1 MKALITGASSG
12 IGRDMARELAKK
24 GYNLI
29 LVSRDEQKLE
39 ETKKEFNVEV
49 TTIPMDLANSE
60 NCKKLHEQVKN
71 KFGTIDILINN
82 AGFGVFGF
90 LADTNLDKEI
100 GLINTNV
107 TAVHILTKLFLK
119 DMQQVNKGHILNVA
133 SIAGFLPGPL
143 MAAYYSSKSYVLRLS
158 QSIREE
164 LKKQKSNVKIS
175 VLCPGPVNT
184 NFNNVAGVKFGL
196 PSFTSEHIAKYTIK
210 RILKNKF
217 LIIPGLTIKL
227 TAFVS
232 KVIPSVILSK
242 FVYISQKR
250 RKIKTRIS
258 IFLLKQAYN

>member
-1 MKALITGASSG
+1 MDKKIALVTGASSG
-12 IGRDMARELAKK
+12 IGRDMARELAQK

-29 LVSRDEQKLE
+29 LVARDKQRLE
-39 ETKKEFNVEV
+39 ELKNEFKVEV
-49 TTIPMDLANSE
+49 TIFAIDLSNPE
-60 NCKKLHEQVKN
+60 NCKQLYEQVKN
-71 KFGTIDILINN
+71 KFGNIDILINN
-82 AGFGVFGF
+82 AGFGEFGF
-90 LADTNLDKEI
+90 FTETNLEKEI
-100 GLINTNV
+100 NLINTNI

-119 DMQQVNKGHILNVA
+119 DMKKINKGNILNVS

-184 NFNNVAGVKFGL
+184 NFNNIAGVKFGL
-196 PSFTSEHIAKYTIK
+196 PSFTSEYVAKYTIK
-210 RILKNKF
+210 RMLKNNF

-227 TAFVS
+227 TAFAS
-232 KVIPSVILSK
+232 KIIPNAILSK

-250 RKIKTRIS
+250 KEIG
-258 IFLLKQAYN
+258 

>member
-1 MKALITGASSG
+1 MDRKIALITGASSG
-12 IGRDMARELAKK
+12 IGRDMARDLARR

-29 LVSRDEQKLE
+29 IVSRDEKKLE
-39 ETKKEFNVEV
+39 EVKKELNVDV
-49 TTIPMDLANSE
+49 TVIAMDLANSE
-60 NCKKLHEQVKN
+60 NCKKLHEEVKN
-71 KFGTIDILINN
+71 KFGNIDILINN
-82 AGFGVFGF
+82 AGFGEFGF
-90 LADTNLDKEI
+90 FAKTNLDKEI
-100 GLINTNV
+100 SLINTNI

-119 DMQQVNKGHILNVA
+119 DMQQVNKGYILNVA

-196 PSFTSEHIAKYTIK
+196 PSFTSEHVAKYTIK
-210 RILKNKF
+210 KMLKNKF

-227 TAFVS
+227 TAFAS
-232 KVIPSVILSK
+232 KIIPSVILSK

-250 RKIKTRIS
+250 KEER
-258 IFLLKQAYN
+258 

>member
-1 MKALITGASSG
+1 MEKNKKIALTTGASSG
-12 IGRDMARELAKK
+12 IGRDMARDLAER

-29 LVSRDEQKLE
+29 LVARDKERLE
-39 ETKKEFNVEV
+39 ELKKEFKVEV
-49 TTIPMDLANSE
+49 TIISTDLADSN
-60 NCKKLHEQVKN
+60 NCKELYKEVKE
-71 KFGTIDILINN
+71 KFGKIDILINN
-82 AGFGVFGF
+82 AGFGEFGF
-90 LADTNLDKEI
+90 FTETNLEKEI
-100 GLINTNV
+100 SLINTNI
-107 TAVHILTKLFLK
+107 TAVHVLTKLFLK
-119 DMQQVNKGHILNVA
+119 DMKEADSGIILNVA

-196 PSFTSEHIAKYTIK
+196 PAFTSEYVAKYTIK
-210 RILKNKF
+210 KMLKNKF

-227 TAFVS
+227 TAFAS
-232 KVIPSVILSK
+232 KIIPSVILSK

-250 RKIKTRIS
+250 KEER
-258 IFLLKQAYN
+258 

>member
-1 MKALITGASSG
+1 MNKKLALVTGASSG
-12 IGRDMARELAKK
+12 IGRDMARILATK

-29 LVSRDEQKLE
+29 LVARDEEKLE
-39 ETKKEFNVEV
+39 ELKNELNVEV
-49 TTIPMDLANSE
+49 MIIPMDLSNCE
-60 NCKKLHEQVKN
+60 NCKRLHEEVKN
-71 KFGTIDILINN
+71 KFGYIDVLINN
-82 AGFGVFGF
+82 AGFGEFGF
-90 LADTNLDKEI
+90 FTETNLEKEI
-100 GLINTNV
+100 NLINTNI

-119 DMQQVNKGHILNVA
+119 DMQEINKGNILNVS

-196 PSFTSEHIAKYTIK
+196 PSFTSEQVAKYTIEK
-210 RILKNKF
+210 MLKNKF
-217 LIIPGLTIKL
+217 LIIPGTLIKL
-227 TAFVS
+227 TAFAS
-232 KVIPSVILSK
+232 KIVPSVILSK

-250 RKIKTRIS
+250 KETR
-258 IFLLKQAYN
+258 

>member
-1 MKALITGASSG
+1 MEKNKKIALITGASSG
-12 IGRDMARELAKK
+12 IGRDMARDLAER

-29 LVSRDEQKLE
+29 LVARDKERLE
-39 ETKKEFNVEV
+39 ELKKEFKVEA
-49 TTIPMDLANSE
+49 TIISTDLSDFN
-60 NCKKLHEQVKN
+60 NCKELYKEVKN
-71 KFGTIDILINN
+71 KFGKIDILINN
-82 AGFGVFGF
+82 AGFGEFGF
-90 LADTNLDKEI
+90 FTETNLEKEI
-100 GLINTNV
+100 SLINTNI
-107 TAVHILTKLFLK
+107 TAVHVLTKLFLK
-119 DMQQVNKGHILNVA
+119 DMKEADSGIILNVA

-196 PSFTSEHIAKYTIK
+196 PAFTSEHVAKYTIK
-210 RILKNKF
+210 KMLKNKF

-227 TAFVS
+227 TAFAS
-232 KVIPSVILSK
+232 KIIPSVILSK

-250 RKIKTRIS
+250 KEER
-258 IFLLKQAYN
+258 